1 MLHSPVV
8 NFHYCAVRYNDQCR
22 PVNDQYLDVVKDT
35 QEVGAKEVHGE
46 SAEATNGGNITIM
59 AGMAGF
65 FYVAGYLIEE
75 RRRWP
80 VITASTQDNLLN
92 KARIRRKSICLMSC
106 T

>member
-65 FYVAGYLIEE
+65 FLRGWLPH
-75 RRRWP
+75 RG
-80 VITASTQDNLLN
+80 
-92 KARIRRKSICLMSC
+92 KAQMACNYCFHTGQSSK
-106 T
+106 